1 MIFENEDELGY
12 WVEGAQPSPFAAIS
26 SLIVCNSL
34 LTMQER
40 ADIEA
45 AAINAHE
52 GHDRD
57 AERCR
62 KYAGYDDL
70 GFRRDA
76 DGPLLDSRRFRR

>member
-1 MIFENEDELGY
+1 MARVEEDPDELGY
-12 WVEGAQPSPFAAIS
+12 WMGDKPPNPFAAAS

-52 GHDRD
+52 GNDIA

-62 KYAGYDDL
+62 RFAGYGDL
-70 GFRRDA
+70 GFRPDA
-76 DGPLLDSRRFRR
+76 DVVR